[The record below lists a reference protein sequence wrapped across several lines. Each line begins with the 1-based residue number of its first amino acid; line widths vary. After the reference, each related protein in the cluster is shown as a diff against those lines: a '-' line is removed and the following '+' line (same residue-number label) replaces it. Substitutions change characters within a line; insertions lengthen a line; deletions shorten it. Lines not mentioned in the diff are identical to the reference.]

1 MKILYIKQKL
11 LSLGEKFT
19 VKDESGKDVYFIEGS
34 FLKIPKTFSIKN
46 NRGEEVALITKKV
59 FTFWPKFIVQVY
71 GKDVITIKQQFSF
84 IRHRYS
90 IEGYG
95 IEIKGDWLDMNFRV
109 LHQGELVGTV
119 SKKWFSWGDSYK
131 VEITKEELEELM
143 IAIVVAID
151 CVISDENATVNAT
164 TTP

>member
-1 MKILYIKQKL
+1 MEFGKCMYAFLIAISYIFYL
-11 LSLGEKFT
+11 
-19 VKDESGKDVYFIEGS
+19 
-34 FLKIPKTFSIKN
+34 PKT
-46 NRGEEVALITKKV
+46 
-59 FTFWPKFIVQVY
+59 
-71 GKDVITIKQQFSF
+71 
-84 IRHRYS
+84 
-90 IEGYG
+90 GYG

>member
-95 IEIKGDWLDMNFRV
+95 IEIKGDWLDMNFR
-109 LHQGELVGTV
+109 
-119 SKKWFSWGDSYK
+119 
-131 VEITKEELEELM
+131 
-143 IAIVVAID
+143 
-151 CVISDENATVNAT
+151 
-164 TTP
+164 